1 MAVKYTLPF
10 KAHDGVAWR
19 VDIASDVYSVM
30 PGASLTYSLSK
41 QTLPYLIDGVEK
53 IIINSILS
61 DTLNTTGSRT
71 ATMRAAD
78 TYTFQ
83 GITAITPVTR
93 PCFLRLTVT
102 KDSIIIYQKFIDVG
116 DTGDGGGGILS
127 KSGIAQPGS
136 MYTCLVETAEIF
148 TSDTIDIPDNAPV
161 AASNPITIRGVS
173 EQALIIP
180 HDVSTTD
187 DPFSVLVHSK
197 ITINCYNEGNI
208 DTDEMQTANAKDFTV
223 QVYRKDVLKW
233 SGFLDVAN
241 IQAPMLSVPVDL
253 TLSATD
259 GLDLLDFPY
268 VHADLPGTTGTV
280 SRCPMNY
287 FRQILFVNLGITLP
301 IRWTNDLTCTAFA
314 GQDVFTGGVQWAA
327 NGEGFNSYQT
337 NSTGDAVTTETCEY
351 ILTGL
356 LQCMQC
362 RIYQENGMW
371 IIRRIP
377 EYIRGSINYKQ
388 ITGDLGIMTVQEA
401 TQNIT
406 KHIGRS
412 GGYRFIQEDAV
423 KTVKP
428 GLKSCKVTYNFNKR
442 DNILPNGSQDVRDA
456 GGINPLYW
464 GSYDPINLLAI
475 SAPPLDLRTGSST
488 TVTNTSGSTVN
499 YFTLLYPG
507 STFTNDGIPVDTK
520 TMVKKISFGFVFL
533 ALAGFPETGGIIDW
547 SSNPFNVK
555 VIFNAGSTKYYLT
568 PYGFW
573 STTDT
578 QISIIVD
585 GLEIGEV
592 AKVDF
597 DKFQGIL
604 MPEPDVQ
611 PVAGDTS
618 DIQVVF
624 VVAPGQQYGLDYI
637 YITVDSGNDVYLS
650 AQVGSK
656 NVDTDTR
663 ELTISSAFGGYPISN
678 LMTNWSNSDSE
689 CFYTDASVYEGTLT
703 GLTANAIMRY
713 RYKASRIFNGTI
725 YTARGD
731 WSFDE
736 IYTIDSLG
744 ATKFLPLNA
753 SYNVEKCEC
762 TIVAMEARND
772 FTIFTE
778 TYYNSNDTTLSN

>member
-1 MAVKYTLPF
+1 MGVKYTLPF
-10 KAHDGVAWR
+10 KAHDGIAWR
-19 VDIASDVYSVM
+19 VDIASDVYSVT

-53 IIINSILS
+53 IIINSVLIDS
-61 DTLNTTGSRT
+61 LNTTGTRT
-71 ATMRAAD
+71 TTMRAGD
-78 TYTFQ
+78 IYTFQ
-83 GITAITPVTR
+83 GITSITPVTR

-102 KDSIIIYQKFIDVG
+102 KDSVIIYQKFIDVG
-116 DTGDGGGGILS
+116 DVGDGGGGSLS

-136 MYTCLVETAEIF
+136 VYNCLVETAEAF
-148 TSDTIDIPDNAPV
+148 TSDTVDMPDNAVV
-161 AASNPITIRGVS
+161 AASNPIVIKGVS

-187 DPFSVLVHSK
+187 DPFSAIVNSK

-208 DTDEMQTANAKDFTV
+208 DVDELQSANAKDFTV
-223 QVYRKDVLKW
+223 QVYRKDILKW
-233 SGFLDVAN
+233 SGFLDIAN
-241 IQAPMLSVPVDL
+241 IQAPMLSVPVNLSL
-253 TLSATD
+253 TATD
-259 GLDLLDFPY
+259 GLDLLAFPY
-268 VHADLPGTTGTV
+268 IHADLPGRTGTV

-287 FRQILFVNLGITLP
+287 FRQILFVNLGIVLP
-301 IRWTNDLTCTAFA
+301 IRWTNDLVCTAFPD
-314 GQDVFTGGVQWAA
+314 QDVFSESVQWAV
-327 NGEGFNSYQT
+327 NGEGFSSYQT
-337 NSTGDAVTTETCEY
+337 TSTGESVITETCEY

-371 IIRRIP
+371 IIRRVP
-377 EYIRGSINYKQ
+377 EYIRGNINYKQ
-388 ITGDLGIMTVQEA
+388 IAGNVGIMIVQQA
-401 TQNIT
+401 TQNIV

-412 GGYRFIQEDAV
+412 GYRFIREDAI

-442 DNILPNGSQDVRDA
+442 DNILPNGNQDVRDS

-475 SAPPLDLRTGSST
+475 SELPLDLRSGYST
-488 TVTNTSGSTVN
+488 TVTNTNGVSTN
-499 YFTLLYPG
+499 YFTLLYAG
-507 STFTNDGIPVDTK
+507 SSFTNDGIPVDTK
-520 TMVKKISFGFVFL
+520 TMIKKISFGFVFL
-533 ALAGFPETGGIIDW
+533 PLNGFPVSGDIIDW
-547 SSNPFNVK
+547 SSNPFNIK
-555 VIFNAGSTKYYLT
+555 VIFNAGSIKYYLT

-578 QISIIVD
+578 QISIVVD

-618 DIQVVF
+618 DIQVIF
-624 VVAPGQQYGLDYI
+624 ILTPGQQYGLDYI
-637 YITVDSGNDVYLS
+637 YITVDSGNAVYLS
-650 AQVGSK
+650 VQNNSK
-656 NVDTDTR
+656 NTDTDVR

-689 CFYTDASVYEGTLT
+689 CFYTDALAYEGTLT

-713 RYKASRIFNGTI
+713 RYKASKIFNGTI
-725 YTARGD
+725 YTAGSD

-736 IYTIDSLG
+736 LYTIDSLG
-744 ATKFLPLNA
+744 AAKFLPLNA

>member
-1 MAVKYTLPF
+1 MGVKYTLPF
-10 KAHDGVAWR
+10 KANDDIAWR
-19 VDIASDVYSVM
+19 VDIRS
-30 PGASLTYSLSK
+30 SLY
-41 QTLPYLIDGVEK
+41 
-53 IIINSILS
+53 
-61 DTLNTTGSRT
+61 
-71 ATMRAAD
+71 
-78 TYTFQ
+78 
-83 GITAITPVTR
+83 
-93 PCFLRLTVT
+93 
-102 KDSIIIYQKFIDVG
+102 
-116 DTGDGGGGILS
+116 TGD
-127 KSGIAQPGS
+127 
-136 MYTCLVETAEIF
+136 
-148 TSDTIDIPDNAPV
+148 
-161 AASNPITIRGVS
+161 PISIRGVS
-173 EQALIIP
+173 ENALIIP
-180 HDVSTTD
+180 HDVDTTD
-187 DPFSVLVHSK
+187 DPFSVLIASR
-197 ITINCYNEGNI
+197 ITINCYNADNI
-208 DTDEMQTANAKDFTV
+208 DVDELQTANAKDFTV
-223 QVYRKDVLKW
+223 QVYRIGVLKW

-241 IQAPMLSVPVDL
+241 IQAPMLSTPVSLSL
-253 TLSATD
+253 TATD
-259 GLDLLDFPY
+259 GLDLLDFAY
-268 VHADLPGTTGTV
+268 AHADLPGTTGTV

-287 FRQILFVNLGITLP
+287 FRQILFVNLGIVLP

-314 GQDVFTGGVQWAA
+314 GQDVFTGGVQWAV
-327 NGEGFNSYQT
+327 NGEGFSSYQT
-337 NSTGDAVTTETCEY
+337 SSTGDAATTETCAY

-356 LQCMQC
+356 LRCMQC
-362 RIYQENGMW
+362 RIFQENGMW
-371 IIRRIP
+371 IIRRVP
-377 EYIRGSINYKQ
+377 EYIRGNINYKQ
-388 ITGDLGIMTVQEA
+388 IAGDLGIMTVQEA
-401 TQNIT
+401 TQNVT

-442 DNILPNGSQDVRDA
+442 DNILPNGSQDVRGSD
-456 GGINPLYW
+456 GVSPLYW

-475 SAPPLDLRTGSST
+475 SALPLDLRSGFST

-499 YFTLLYPG
+499 YFTLLYAG

-520 TMVKKISFGFVFL
+520 TMVKKISFGFVFEP
-533 ALAGFPETGGIIDW
+533 LAGFPVTGGIIDW
-547 SSNPFNVK
+547 SSNPFNIK

-604 MPEPDVQ
+604 MPEPTTQ

-624 VVAPGQQYGLDYI
+624 ILSPGQQYGLDYI
-637 YITVDSGNDVYLS
+637 YVTVDDGNDVYLS
-650 AQVGSK
+650 AQDNSK

-689 CFYTDASVYEGTLT
+689 CFYTDALAYEGTLT
-703 GLTANAIMRY
+703 GLTANAIMRF
-713 RYKASRIFNGTI
+713 RYKSSRIFNGTI
-725 YTARGD
+725 YTAGGD

-744 ATKFLPLNA
+744 MVKFLPLNA

-762 TIVAMEARND
+762 SIVAMESRND
-772 FTIFTE
+772 LLTLTE
-778 TYYNSNDTTLSN
+778 TYYNSNDNTLSN